1 MLYLLFLFSTFAI
14 VFCTYFNVVDPPL
27 FLRVQ
32 YVLFFFFAISSLPL
46 VTEPRLSFVF
56 HLPIRFYIHTYITYI
71 YSLCLSCATHP
82 IYTRYPCLPLFYL
95 LLHFVQ
101 VHHFFFPFFT
111 VSVLGLC
118 SCVVLIR
125 YIVCFLLSISFSLEL
140 FLLIEI

>member
-1 MLYLLFLFSTFAI
+1 MY
-14 VFCTYFNVVDPPL
+14 
-27 FLRVQ
+27 
-32 YVLFFFFAISSLPL
+32 FFFFAISSLPL